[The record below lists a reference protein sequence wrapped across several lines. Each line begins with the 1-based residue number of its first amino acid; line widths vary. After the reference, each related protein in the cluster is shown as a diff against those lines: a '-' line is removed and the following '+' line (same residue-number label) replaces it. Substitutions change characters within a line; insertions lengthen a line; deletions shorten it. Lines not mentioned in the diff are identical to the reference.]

1 MTGLCKQ
8 IARFARDERATAT
21 MEFVIMFPV
30 VITLFIAVFENGVI
44 LTRQVLLERSLD
56 EAVRLLRLARTITD
70 AETGQPRALTAA
82 DISEAICDNTGA
94 IPDCDTV
101 LVVDLRV
108 IDTTT
113 YALPSADVSCVDR
126 RDLTIQPANE
136 FRQGQNND
144 LVVIRVCAIVDRLL
158 PFSGFGLNLVR
169 DDTGGL
175 HIVASSVFVNEPQ

>member
-1 MTGLCKQ
+1 MTGLCKL
-8 IARFARDERATAT
+8 ITRFARDERATAT

-113 YALPSADVSCVDR
+113 YALPAADVSCVDR

>member
-1 MTGLCKQ
+1 MIGLCKL
-8 IARFARDERATAT
+8 ITRFARDERATAT

-113 YALPSADVSCVDR
+113 YALPAADVSCVDR